1 MSYQL
6 LNFVGPIILGLLI
19 AWGGYQSYLWRRRR
33 GLPVGARSASP
44 HEAAVNV
51 AYGQGY
57 GDRKTSP
64 LVTLALLLLATLI
77 FIAIVIMT
85 HLG

>member
-19 AWGGYQSYLWRRRR
+19 AWDGYQTYLWLCRRD
-33 GLPVGARSASP
+33 LPVGARSASL

-51 AYGQGY
+51 AYG
-57 GDRKTSP
+57 
-64 LVTLALLLLATLI
+64 
-77 FIAIVIMT
+77 
-85 HLG
+85 

>member
-6 LNFVGPIILGLLI
+6 LNFVGPIFLSPDRLGRVSDLSVATPPWSAGRCPI
-19 AWGGYQSYLWRRRR
+19 REPPRGG
-33 GLPVGARSASP
+33 
-44 HEAAVNV
+44 V

-57 GDRKTSP
+57 GDRRTSP
-64 LVTLALLLLATLI
+64 LVTLGLLLLATLI
-77 FIAIVIMT
+77 LLAIVLMT